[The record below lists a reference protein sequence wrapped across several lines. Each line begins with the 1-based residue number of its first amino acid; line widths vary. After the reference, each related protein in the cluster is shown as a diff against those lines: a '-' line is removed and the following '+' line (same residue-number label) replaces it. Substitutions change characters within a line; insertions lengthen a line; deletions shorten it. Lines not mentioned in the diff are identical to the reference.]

1 MPGSGSSACEQSPK
15 APVDWAA
22 DGRIESKLVQL
33 KSAANSTTTNLNI
46 GYQLCWL
53 LKSTKKGGGI
63 VRTGQPERM
72 NN

>member
-33 KSAANSTTTNLNI
+33 KSEANSTTNLNWI
-46 GYQLCWL
+46 SLCWL